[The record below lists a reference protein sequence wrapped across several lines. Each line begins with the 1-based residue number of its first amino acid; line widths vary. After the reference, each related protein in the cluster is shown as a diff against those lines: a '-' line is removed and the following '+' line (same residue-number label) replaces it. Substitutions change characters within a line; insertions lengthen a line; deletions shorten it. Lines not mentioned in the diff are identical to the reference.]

1 MQETTCNAGDAG
13 SISGLGRSCGEGNSN
28 PLQYSCLKSHGQ
40 RSLVA
45 TAHGVAGAGL
55 DLGAKPPSLPPC
67 LPSFL
72 KLIFVLFFVNPHLC
86 IL

>member
-1 MQETTCNAGDAG
+1 MANAEDPRDAG
-13 SISGLGRSCGEGNSN
+13 SIPGLEGSPGEGNSN

-45 TAHGVAGAGL
+45 TAHGVAGVGL
-55 DLGAKPPSLPPC
+55 DLGTKPPSLPPC

-72 KLIFVLFFVNPHLC
+72 KLIFVLFFVNPNFH